1 MVDLV
6 YTIRGERVMLD
17 RDLAALFDV
26 ETRQINQQV
35 KRNPG
40 RFGEGYSFK
49 LNTEEFRNLRS
60 ILKSQKVISNWGGTR
75 YSPTAFTEKGIYMLS
90 TVLRSGQA
98 DLVVK
103 HIIEI
108 FTETNRVLAENSE
121 LKQTIL
127 SLEQQAARSQTIIKT
142 LSLIAQEIHRKNMDP
157 TVIIAAITATMDAI
171 ELWRKFRNKEG
182 AQKAISQVESLRET
196 EHIQEEARKLKVL
209 IRPDILDTMENR
221 VQTCMDRYKKILES
235 DEDYLPEEIDKAT
248 DALLSCVCRE
258 LKRIQKVNGSLPD
271 GILQDYWKQYRCE
284 D

>member
-49 LNTEEFRNLRS
+49 LDTEEFRNLRS

-75 YSPTAFTEKGIYMLS
+75 YPPTAFTEKGIYMLS

-157 TVIIAAITATMDAI
+157 SVIIAAITATMDAI

-209 IRPDILDTMENR
+209 IRPDILETMENR